1 MSNNLSPDE
10 LQLKGSMKGFEYQS
24 PERRKFLREMEN
36 RIRISVESFGFQEMG
51 GPMLQPIEFYQVKS
65 GDDLLSHTYSFEDA
79 DGSLLVLRPEM
90 TPTVA

>member
-1 MSNNLSPDE
+1 
-10 LQLKGSMKGFEYQS
+10 
-24 PERRKFLREMEN
+24 
-36 RIRISVESFGFQEMG
+36 MG

-90 TPTVA
+90 TPTVAYMVAKVKENWPFH